1 MKQLFDDAA
10 RPMNIELPYIVEK
23 RFESIRTIRF
33 DRFYDDVRVEEFVF
47 AIGLPPDST
56 SFPSKC
62 LTARS

>member
-1 MKQLFDDAA
+1 MKQLFDDVA

-47 AIGLPPDST
+47 AGSVYRFT
-56 SFPSKC
+56 
-62 LTARS
+62 T